1 MIRVCECD
9 LKVKTLAQEIADI
22 EEQQARRELNKA
34 RLETRTRL
42 KFLDLNNI
50 VYAYHRKLE
59 LSRLTLL
66 TDWNG
71 TIETVKG

>member
-1 MIRVCECD
+1 MNALARASFISFMIVH
-9 LKVKTLAQEIADI
+9 
-22 EEQQARRELNKA
+22 
-34 RLETRTRL
+34 
-42 KFLDLNNI
+42 
-50 VYAYHRKLE
+50 VYNRKLE